1 MQLYHLQRIRLQC
14 VYILMQGFT
23 SGAMLKTRPHTEQ
36 MNLFPVRALQFRPQY
51 PQTNRFCERFPA
63 VLLFTVRIRDFSA
76 LIAC

>member
-36 MNLFPVRALQFRPQY
+36 MNLFPVRALQFSA
-51 PQTNRFCERFPA
+51 A
-63 VLLFTVRIRDFSA
+63 VPTDEQIL
-76 LIAC
+76 